1 LKLAAVLFCIL
12 IDIFVMVNTGQFLAD
27 EALSIWFQVVTLNWI
42 QDENRFSSKGAH
54 LNLKRAER
62 ARAAINKLPGMG

>member
-1 LKLAAVLFCIL
+1 
-12 IDIFVMVNTGQFLAD
+12 VNTGQFLAD
-27 EALSIWFQVVTLNWI
+27 EALSIWFQVVTLNWM

>member
-1 LKLAAVLFCIL
+1 LRLAAVLFCIV

-27 EALSIWFQVVTLNWI
+27 EALSIWFQVVTLNWM

-62 ARAAINKLPGMG
+62 ARAAINKLPGTG